1 LKNRKGQRRW
11 LSALFALLTGM
22 LTACASKPDYERIE
36 ERQSQSKARA
46 AAYAADGFTMDH
58 RSPDQR
64 PNRAWDFYY
73 KHCAL
78 VSRNPYPNRAEYD
91 CADPK

>member
-1 LKNRKGQRRW
+1 LKNRKGQSC
-11 LSALFALLTGM
+11 LLIVSLALLSSIV
-22 LTACASKPDYERIE
+22 TACASTPDYLRIE
-36 ERQSQSKARA
+36 ERQSHSNARA